1 MQTQRYLSDTFA
13 DLSQKSPELINE
25 FTSNAETQRHLIK
38 NGEHLLSKMKKIWLF
53 FLNVFTDYFN
63 ILIDSISH
71 FVNSLTTLC
80 HKTMEDT
87 FQTIRNYE
95 AARVE
100 YDAYRFDLEVMK
112 TTPGQNANEITS
124 LENDVAVYKERY
136 ENLKRDVQIKM
147 KFLDENRITVMRKQ
161 LNQFQLAISIYF
173 SGNNE
178 QLQQTMKQMR
188 ELKLQESRGS
198 PESFL
203 ESP

>member
-1 MQTQRYLSDTFA
+1 
-13 DLSQKSPELINE
+13 
-25 FTSNAETQRHLIK
+25 
-38 NGEHLLSKMKKIWLF
+38 
-53 FLNVFTDYFN
+53 
-63 ILIDSISH
+63 
-71 FVNSLTTLC
+71 
-80 HKTMEDT
+80 
-87 FQTIRNYE
+87 
-95 AARVE
+95 
-100 YDAYRFDLEVMK
+100 
-112 TTPGQNANEITS
+112 
-124 LENDVAVYKERY
+124 
-136 ENLKRDVQIKM
+136 M

>member
-1 MQTQRYLSDTFA
+1 
-13 DLSQKSPELINE
+13 
-25 FTSNAETQRHLIK
+25 
-38 NGEHLLSKMKKIWLF
+38 
-53 FLNVFTDYFN
+53 
-63 ILIDSISH
+63 
-71 FVNSLTTLC
+71 
-80 HKTMEDT
+80 MEDT

-112 TTPGQNANEITS
+112 TTPGQNANEITN